1 MGDEDGWKT
10 EIGEKPACEAGIV
23 AGQVQFVAERDEVAV
38 ESGQE
43 RVVALLVFG
52 DDDVA
57 DVVLEAAG
65 AEGMFDD
72 GGGEMGGVAAGGGR
86 ASV

>member
-1 MGDEDGWKT
+1 ML
-10 EIGEKPACEAGIV
+10 
-23 AGQVQFVAERDEVAV
+23 V

>member
-1 MGDEDGWKT
+1 M
-10 EIGEKPACEAGIV
+10 
-23 AGQVQFVAERDEVAV
+23 
-38 ESGQE
+38 
-43 RVVALLVFG
+43 VALLVFG

-72 GGGEMGGVAAGGGR
+72 GRCKMGGVAAGGGR